1 MNRPKERN
9 QEITYRK
16 RADPY
21 KIVPLDSLRK
31 TNMELRP
38 SNETLVCG
46 HGRMASLGAWKPLPR
61 LATPVEVSPSSW
73 KGLRA
78 RVMAHSD
85 GIGASI

>member
-1 MNRPKERN
+1 MNRSNNYDLEV
-9 QEITYRK
+9 TYQMK
-16 RADPY
+16 SKPY
-21 KIVPLDSLRK
+21 RIVPLSSLRK
-31 TNMELRP
+31 MNMELRP

>member
-1 MNRPKERN
+1 MNRSNNYDLEV
-9 QEITYRK
+9 TYQMK
-16 RADPY
+16 SKPY
-21 KIVPLDSLRK
+21 RIVPLSSLRK

-46 HGRMASLGAWKPLPR
+46 NGRMASLGEWKPLPR

-78 RVMAHSD
+78 RVLAYSD

>member
-1 MNRPKERN
+1 MNRAEHRN
-9 QEITYRK
+9 QEITYRR

-21 KIVPLDSLRK
+21 RIVPLSSLRK

-38 SNETLVCG
+38 SNEALVSG
-46 HGRMASLGAWKPLPR
+46 HGRMAALGAWKPLPR
-61 LATPVEVSPSSW
+61 LATPIEISPSSW

>member
-1 MNRPKERN
+1 MNRSNNYDLEV
-9 QEITYRK
+9 TYQK
-16 RADPY
+16 KSKPY
-21 KIVPLDSLRK
+21 RIVPLSSLRK
-31 TNMELRP
+31 MNMELRP

-46 HGRMASLGAWKPLPR
+46 NGRMASLGVWKPLPR

-78 RVMAHSD
+78 RVLAYSD

>member
-9 QEITYRK
+9 QEVTYRK

-21 KIVPLDSLRK
+21 KIVPLGSLRK

-38 SNETLVCG
+38 SNETLVSG